1 MRNRRRR
8 FREEINLTP
17 LLDVLFAILFIVM
30 LTGAQSERLIQKD
43 IEASAAEITE
53 LEAQVEELT
62 DAGRIAELEARIKEL
77 EAELARLREQQASQ
91 DMFEADAVI
100 VTLANVIEEDNHILQ
115 FYVGQEG
122 AMTDSVRMGLDKTE
136 YIESRVTDIV
146 EKIVKGAPGK
156 PVYIVFHCDADKIY
170 RKEEFLPI
178 QKALEQLKKK
188 YKEVFFQI
196 TEV

>member
-8 FREEINLTP
+8 FHEEINLTP

-43 IEASAAEITE
+43 MEASAAEISE

-62 DAGRIAELEARIKEL
+62 DAGKIAELEARIAEL
-77 EAELARLREQQASQ
+77 EAELAKLRELQASE

-100 VTLANVIEEDNHILQ
+100 VTIANVIEEDHHVLK
-115 FYVGQEG
+115 FYTGQEG
-122 AMTDSVRMGLDKTE
+122 TLTDSVRMGPDKTE
-136 YIESRVTDIV
+136 YIENRVTDIIG
-146 EKIVKGAPGK
+146 KIVKAAPGK

-170 RKEEFLPI
+170 RKEEFLPV
-178 QKALEQLKKK
+178 QKALEQLKKQH
-188 YKEVFFQI
+188 KEVFFQI